1 VIKQFKVKPVCPTCG
16 SIQGVIIGDQ
26 PPGTMKVRTSYLSL
40 PGIIYSSILKYMEI
54 KHTKCR
60 FLINIS
66 EKGTFFHRFFIK
78 FKKNIRE
85 RNLF

>member
-1 VIKQFKVKPVCPTCG
+1 
-16 SIQGVIIGDQ
+16 
-26 PPGTMKVRTSYLSL
+26 M
-40 PGIIYSSILKYMEI
+40 YSSILKYMEI

-78 FKKNIRE
+78 YKKIKNIRE